1 MDVADDGRIRTG
13 TLWTGIAHA
22 FTATIGSGILAL
34 PWCMGQLGWI
44 LGPFVLVSFAA
55 ITYYTA
61 IHLCD
66 CYRTPDPV
74 NGRRNYNYM
83 GAVRALLGP
92 RNVLIC
98 GIIQYSNLWGSM
110 IGYTITTVI
119 SMAALKRS
127 ISCFHEKGRSARC
140 DVSANKYML
149 LYGAFEVILS
159 QCPNL
164 EKAAFLSVVAA
175 VTSLLYSFIVI
186 GLSTAKLISS
196 HFDFKGSLMV
206 AHQSS
211 LDIDMPSST
220 KIWHVFQAFGNLA
233 FAFNYTT
240 LLLEIQDT
248 LKLAPAENKVMKK
261 VTLCSVGSTTL
272 FYISI
277 GCTGYAAYG
286 NQVPGNILSRF
297 YNLLWLVDVA
307 NLAVIVHLIFA
318 YQVYAQPVFAVHE
331 RWLGSTWPTSF
342 LNRIYTIKITFIHN
356 FTIHFTPGRL
366 LLRSIFV
373 MFTTLV
379 AMIFPFFNAV
389 LGFIGA
395 LSFWPLTVY
404 FPLTMYT
411 VQANIKRG
419 SSTWIVFQVLGLVSM
434 VVTLIAAVGSIADI
448 FENSKHAKLFH
459 IDQL

>member
-1 MDVADDGRIRTG
+1 MDLASFVTDSGSIFRDFNSNFMMNRDDSGPSCRG

-211 LDIDMPSST
+211 MDMDMPSST

-240 LLLEIQDT
+240 LLLEIQ
-248 LKLAPAENKVMKK
+248 
-261 VTLCSVGSTTL
+261 
-272 FYISI
+272 
-277 GCTGYAAYG
+277 
-286 NQVPGNILSRF
+286 
-297 YNLLWLVDVA
+297 
-307 NLAVIVHLIFA
+307 
-318 YQVYAQPVFAVHE
+318 VYAQPVFAVHE

-342 LNRIYTIKITFIHN
+342 LNRIHTIKITFIHN

-373 MFTTLV
+373 TFTTLV

-448 FENSKHAKLFH
+448 LENSKHAKLFH